1 MLKSSSN
8 EENSREAERFEDKKM
23 LAGSSRHLHEI
34 AAFCTQHGSLDCT
47 HLEQSAV
54 LVEKNTHSQPLEQII
69 VHIHSI

>member
-1 MLKSSSN
+1 
-8 EENSREAERFEDKKM
+8 M

-54 LVEKNTHSQPLEQII
+54 LVEQFTL
-69 VHIHSI
+69 HIHILLNRLQCTSTKFEQCLL